1 MEIRYRMGK
10 IKFIGFAFLCISVFA
25 NCAKKHDN
33 KDQETIAALLL
44 LTSGNCAQTQKI
56 AANSYMST
64 LTPVP
69 SSSCN
74 QATIFGTDPN
84 STQAIGVSQLKA
96 TLAIAQGISGCTNT
110 SNYIQNLIN
119 SAAPVNQTTWNS
131 LVAGMQWTP
140 LSSIVTEGMASVTK
154 TWPSLT
160 PSQLAS
166 IGTASVSQYQTFAY
180 ETMIS
185 VYASAASEA
194 SCTAAVLAKINA
206 DFPNTQFLWSTTTPT
221 AAAPTLISIACT
233 YGSARN
239 TAIGQC
245 ATLNNLF

>member
-1 MEIRYRMGK
+1 MGK
-10 IKFIGFAFLCISVFA
+10 IKFVGFAFVCISIFA

-56 AANSYMST
+56 AANSYMAT

-74 QATIFGTDPN
+74 QATLFGTDPN
-84 STQAIGVSQLKA
+84 STQAIGLSQLKA
-96 TLAIAQGISGCTNT
+96 TLAVAQSISGCTNT

-119 SAAPVNQTTWNS
+119 SSAPINQNAWNS
-131 LVAGMQWTP
+131 LVAAIQWTP
-140 LSSIVTEGMASVTK
+140 LSSIVAEGMASVTK

-160 PSQLAS
+160 ASQLAS
-166 IGTASVSQYQTFAY
+166 IGTANVSQYQTFGY
-180 ETMIS
+180 ETAITI
-185 VYASAASEA
+185 YATAASEA
-194 SCTAAVLAKINA
+194 SCNAAATARINA
-206 DFPNTQFLWSTTTPT
+206 DFPNSQFLWSTTTPT
-221 AAAPTLISIACT
+221 AAAPTLITIACT

-239 TAIGQC
+239 TAMGQC